1 MLLYKFNQSTYSCII
16 WSRDHNNTCHCL
28 VIHFSLPS
36 CLSPPSS
43 GPPDSTSLISLN
55 HLCCQHLFV
64 PFSSPLLLF
73 CYSLLLLFCFLKIL
87 RSFLHPAELKITNH
101 RQSAWFL
108 CRNVGSQWALE
119 QAKYNL
125 VNEYMLVGV
134 TEELEDF
141 VMMLEAALPRFFK
154 GATELYK
161 TGATGFCL
169 CFTQHWNNTPIKA
182 ASWLAILKCLCLCA
196 VIAYKQF

>member
-1 MLLYKFNQSTYSCII
+1 MSGLTSFFPSISAQFFQAVWDFFPIQQSS
-16 WSRDHNNTCHCL
+16 D
-28 VIHFSLPS
+28 SLRIKRKYPHRKEKH
-36 CLSPPSS
+36 
-43 GPPDSTSLISLN
+43 DFFFFF
-55 HLCCQHLFV
+55 FV
-64 PFSSPLLLF
+64 
-73 CYSLLLLFCFLKIL
+73 
-87 RSFLHPAELKITNH
+87 
-101 RQSAWFL
+101 

-161 TGATGFCL
+161 TGAAPATQFKGKNLYIYNNLLLQSFHCNFRAKY
-169 CFTQHWNNTPIKA
+169 CVFTCCGC
-182 ASWLAILKCLCLCA
+182 SLAL
-196 VIAYKQF
+196 

>member
-1 MLLYKFNQSTYSCII
+1 M
-16 WSRDHNNTCHCL
+16 
-28 VIHFSLPS
+28 
-36 CLSPPSS
+36 
-43 GPPDSTSLISLN
+43 
-55 HLCCQHLFV
+55 
-64 PFSSPLLLF
+64 
-73 CYSLLLLFCFLKIL
+73 
-87 RSFLHPAELKITNH
+87 
-101 RQSAWFL
+101 

-161 TGATGFCL
+161 TGAVS
-169 CFTQHWNNTPIKA
+169 A
-182 ASWLAILKCLCLCA
+182 E
-196 VIAYKQF
+196 

>member
-1 MLLYKFNQSTYSCII
+1 MNKHKAEINHALT
-16 WSRDHNNTCHCL
+16 
-28 VIHFSLPS
+28 
-36 CLSPPSS
+36 SS
-43 GPPDSTSLISLN
+43 S
-55 HLCCQHLFV
+55 
-64 PFSSPLLLF
+64 
-73 CYSLLLLFCFLKIL
+73 
-87 RSFLHPAELKITNH
+87 
-101 RQSAWFL
+101 L

-161 TGATGFCL
+161 TGSLRAFCAQIYQEQGGRWVDTL
-169 CFTQHWNNTPIKA
+169 N
-182 ASWLAILKCLCLCA
+182 LVVMLKCVCSL
-196 VIAYKQF
+196 